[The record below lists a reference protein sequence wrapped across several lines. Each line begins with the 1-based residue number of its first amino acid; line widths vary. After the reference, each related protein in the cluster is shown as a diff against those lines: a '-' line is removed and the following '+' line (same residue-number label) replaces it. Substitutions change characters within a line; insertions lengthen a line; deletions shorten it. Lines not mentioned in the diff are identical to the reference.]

1 MNQKTV
7 PYSYDLRTKV
17 MSAID
22 DGMGKTQASRLLKIT
37 QNTLNVW

>member
-1 MNQKTV
+1 M
-7 PYSYDLRTKV
+7 R
-17 MSAID
+17 AID